1 MKIVLKA
8 GLLACLLLVASHAKG
23 FAQWQQGPVN
33 GQAQAAPVDS
43 RPASAT
49 VLQKV
54 DTLNRHHRSNQFD
67 SAPRRAGMSRV
78 DTVRGRR

>member
-1 MKIVLKA
+1 MNTLFKA
-8 GLLACLLLVASHAKG
+8 GLVACLLLAAIPSQS

-33 GQAQAAPVDS
+33 SQGAPVGS
-43 RPASAT
+43 RPASTT

-54 DTLNRHHRSNQFD
+54 DTLNRRSRANPFN